1 MNFNFPECL
10 MLPNVIYN
18 ILDLVDDVIVYTQQR
33 FHNAEHFTNQSVEV
47 IQEFTRQALDDCKK
61 TCYTHFAGHENI
73 AREKKIGQ
81 LQIAVESIKTN
92 FGDFCQQV
100 STDSNECVDSLD
112 NLAKELDEIRI
123 NTRCSTSLQ
132 NALAVHQT
140 SFDIL
145 SVALNTL
152 SSSNQD
158 ILNQVSNCQE
168 TIKNEKTTMFSKGLY
183 RITPGTIRLPLLH
196 FILKKTTS
204 IAVYLD
210 KVPFLVAS
218 MIASITCISATL
230 QIFYQ
235 IYLGNKAS
243 NDLKHLSDVLEEFK
257 CGSTDILHLLGK
269 ACRLI
274 YTKEE
279 LKQNIKSETKTA
291 VENKIKSI
299 LKEACVVA
307 DAYKK
312 QNH

>member
-1 MNFNFPECL
+1 

-33 FHNAEHFTNQSVEV
+33 FHNAEHFTNQSVEI
-47 IQEFTRQALDDCKK
+47 IQELTRQALDDCKK

-81 LQIAVESIKTN
+81 LQIAVESVKTN

-196 FILKKTTS
+196 FVLKKTTS

-257 CGSTDILHLLGK
+257 GGSTDILHLLGK